1 MTARRV
7 ICSPTGCHSELVEE
21 SLSLEDV
28 RAMRKAYK
36 NKSRSCVLCK
46 PHKRNAAKRWK
57 ARDMDIIRRSEKR
70 IVQRDF
76 KD

>member
-1 MTARRV
+1 
-7 ICSPTGCHSELVEE
+7 
-21 SLSLEDV
+21 
-28 RAMRKAYK
+28 MRKAYK

-46 PHKRNAAKRWK
+46 PHKRNAAKQWK